1 MSPAESREPG
11 MRWYGGLGADH
22 GQKRELGGVT
32 ITRGDL
38 TSPGPLQKAVYSL
51 TRRSQQVMRLRCG
64 YATTQSQSLWNI
76 PTCCLTFT
84 TQRMT
89 LEEDRCVRLLARGG
103 KHE

>member
-38 TSPGPLQKAVYSL
+38 TSPGL
-51 TRRSQQVMRLRCG
+51 TRRSQLVPDANRSDRRVRVPFPELSGTIVTKVFSPVSSIRR
-64 YATTQSQSLWNI
+64 TIQSRGI
-76 PTCCLTFT
+76 
-84 TQRMT
+84 
-89 LEEDRCVRLLARGG
+89 LLSDSRPEFAM
-103 KHE
+103 

>member
-38 TSPGPLQKAVYSL
+38 TSPGIGQPCPLSGKPD
-51 TRRSQQVMRLRCG
+51 
-64 YATTQSQSLWNI
+64 I
-76 PTCCLTFT
+76 EPTSPN
-84 TQRMT
+84 
-89 LEEDRCVRLLARGG
+89 DRVVTHFGPRGFDR
-103 KHE
+103 HLQLPLIHSTDIADW

>member
-38 TSPGPLQKAVYSL
+38 TSPGLHCRATIRILAALRRLIQSFGLAGQPRLALPPGVIEPVCPEPGIVPRDCG
-51 TRRSQQVMRLRCG
+51 TRPKG
-64 YATTQSQSLWNI
+64 I
-76 PTCCLTFT
+76 
-84 TQRMT
+84 
-89 LEEDRCVRLLARGG
+89 
-103 KHE
+103 H